1 MANIIFVKMIEL
13 CKKSKDY
20 IDIEEANRFIDS
32 IEDLLMKIACECND
46 TNTNEDNEEFEKISF
61 TLKKNEKELFQLLK
75 D

>member
-1 MANIIFVKMIEL
+1 MADIIFVKMIEL

-32 IEDLLMKIACECND
+32 IEGLLMKISCECKEN
-46 TNTNEDNEEFEKISF
+46 NDNEGFENFEKISF
-61 TLKKNEKELFQLLK
+61 TLKKNEKELFKLLH